1 MKRPYENAVERAYS
15 NIERGVGW
23 EVWLAWPSSTSLR
36 FERTALPR
44 VLHGFFQVFFS
55 YGVRRLQRVCVC
67 VCSVCCGYWAG
78 FFPESSFRSPL
89 NRFPPPSSNILALG
103 KG

>member
-44 VLHGFFQVFFS
+44 VLHGSFQVFFPTACEGCS
-55 YGVRRLQRVCVC
+55 VSVCVC
-67 VCSVCCGYWAG
+67 AQFVVDIGRAFSQKVP
-78 FFPESSFRSPL
+78 FDPL
-89 NRFPPPSSNILALG
+89 STISLLPPLIY
-103 KG
+103 

>member
-67 VCSVCCGYWAG
+67 VCAQFVVDIGRAFSQKVP
-78 FFPESSFRSPL
+78 FDPL
-89 NRFPPPSSNILALG
+89 STVSLLPPLIY
-103 KG
+103 